1 MTEEKRNTLT
11 KEESAKWKKVKE
23 VVLQNYMVELSA
35 SFKKDAAQQAK
46 DLLAKGLSRH
56 LDEAAATAK
65 KKRAVI
71 AASPVDYAGFIEA
84 SGGTGRGY
92 NDLRAELV
100 AALPGD
106 SSLIKAMVSAMDASA
121 MADIAS
127 KQGLADLAGRIAARI
142 EENKKK

>member
-1 MTEEKRNTLT
+1 MTETEKKTLT
-11 KEESAKWKKVKE
+11 KKESESWKKIKE
-23 VVLQNYMVELSA
+23 VVFQSYMTELSA

-56 LDEAAATAK
+56 LDEAAATAE

-92 NDLRAELV
+92 DDLRKELV
-100 AALPGD
+100 GSLPGD
-106 SSLIKAMVSAMDASA
+106 QTVNMIMVKSMDASA
-121 MADIAS
+121 MQQLATY
-127 KQGLADLAGRIAARI
+127 QGLTDLAGRIADRI
-142 EENKKK
+142 KENKKK

>member
-1 MTEEKRNTLT
+1 MTEEKKTLT
-11 KEESAKWKKVKE
+11 KKESESWKKIKE
-23 VVLQNYMVELSA
+23 AVFQNYMAELST
-35 SFKKDAAQQAK
+35 SFKKDASQQAK

-56 LDEAAATAK
+56 LDEAAATAA